1 MRRLQPISFLLIISM
16 IVMACSRDGS
26 EQPVSTL
33 IPGINSTP
41 TSLENSAA
49 LVSPITS
56 TISPTETQQ
65 PPTFTQYKLKAI
77 LDYDAHQVSVEQ
89 EVDYINNTGVL
100 LKELALVIDA
110 NRFPEAFNL
119 NTLTWQDGQAIA
131 GYHLEGIQLTLP
143 LQNPL
148 PEGERISFSLAY
160 QLNLPNQN
168 DPFGY
173 TERQTNLGDWYA
185 FVPPYRLGEGWMVR
199 EPAYLGE
206 HLVYDIADFDVEIQL
221 ASPTSAEGRSLV
233 IAASA
238 LAEERDG
245 KYHYNLEQ
253 ARSFALSISD
263 QYQVLK
269 TSVGDVEVLSYSF
282 PFHATADEPA
292 LKATADALAVY
303 NRLYGPYA
311 HKSLSVVE
319 ADFLNG
325 MEFEGLFFL
334 SHAFYDYFTGT
345 PENNLI
351 IIAAHETAHQW
362 FYGWVGN
369 DQALEPWLDEALSTY
384 SESLFYESV
393 YPDELDWWWQN
404 RIYFHDPDG
413 WVDTTIYQAAGFY
426 PYRDAVYLRGTL
438 FLKDLE
444 DLIGR
449 EPFMSF
455 LVDYLNI
462 YRYKIASSDDF
473 FALLRTHTSQDFS
486 QIVDLYFENR

>member
-1 MRRLQPISFLLIISM
+1 M
-16 IVMACSRDGS
+16 
-26 EQPVSTL
+26 STQ
-33 IPGINSTP
+33 IPEKDP
-41 TSLENSAA
+41 TSL
-49 LVSPITS
+49 SPEIS
-56 TISPTETQQ
+56 TAQASPVASELSPTATHQ
-65 PPTFTQYKLKAI
+65 PPAFTQYQLKAS
-77 LDYDAHQVSVEQ
+77 LDYDAHKVSVEQ
-89 EVDYINNTGVL
+89 EIDYTNNAGIPLTD
-100 LKELALVIDA
+100 LALVIDA
-110 NRFPEAFNL
+110 NRFPGALNL

-131 GYHLEGIQLTLP
+131 DYRLDGIQLTIP
-143 LQNPL
+143 LLSPL

-160 QLNLPNQN
+160 QLTLPNQN
-168 DPFGY
+168 EPFGY

-185 FVPPYRLGEGWMVR
+185 FIPPYQVDEGWMVR

-238 LAEERDG
+238 PAEERG
-245 KYHYNLEQ
+245 GIYHYNLAR
-253 ARSFALSISD
+253 ARSFAWSVSD

-269 TSVGDVEVLSYSF
+269 TSVGDVEILSYSF

-404 RIYFHDPDG
+404 RIYFHNPEG

-438 FLKDLE
+438 FLKEIE

-449 EPFMSF
+449 ETFMSF
-455 LVDYLNI
+455 LVDYLNV

-473 FALLRTHTSQDFS
+473 FALLKTHTSQDFS
-486 QIVDLYFENR
+486 QILDLYFESR